1 MRRDR
6 SLKHELTRRLV
17 LVLVVVGAF
26 GAMAVYL
33 LGSRYANA
41 AYDRALVD
49 DVYVLS
55 GQVRV
60 DSGNLDVNLP
70 PDALIWMLADEGDE
84 VLYRVTDLSTRRVIA
99 ANGDLGAVPETGLT
113 PEKAYFRSVT
123 LGKRAMRIGYL
134 LRRVQPGD
142 IPVLVEIGETTN
154 KRVAMT
160 QGILAG
166 IVPLMITI
174 ILVAVALVWRGVGN
188 SLAPLKDLE
197 AAAAR
202 RSIGN
207 LVPLDPERAPA
218 EVRGLIEAINHM
230 IVRVSGSIDSQR
242 RFIANAAHQ
251 LKTPI
256 AGLRLQAQIALKAES
271 LAAAQAS
278 MVEVERSA
286 ARASRLIEQLL
297 TLSRAEAPESA
308 TSAEPVDL
316 AKVARDVIELRLP
329 EAIAKR
335 IDLGFEGQ
343 ASASVVMAN
352 EVLVGELV
360 GNLVD
365 NSVRYAS
372 TNGRVTLIVASR
384 DETVTISVIDDGP
397 GLPAPG
403 TEWLFRRFHRPDS
416 SVHGGAGLGLA
427 IVREIADRYGATIS
441 VASRPEIDG
450 TRIDV
455 CFPFFRPPSNF
466 HLREGVSQAMIPA
479 EGAEASRAT
488 KALSSATGPATI

>member
-1 MRRDR
+1 MRPNR
-6 SLKHELTRRLV
+6 SLKYELTRRLV
-17 LVLVVVGAF
+17 LVLVVVGAL
-26 GAMAVYL
+26 GAMAVYF

-41 AYDRALVD
+41 AYDRALFD
-49 DVYVLS
+49 DVFVLS
-55 GQVRV
+55 MQVRV
-60 DSGNLDVNLP
+60 DSGNLDVNLT
-70 PDALIWMLADEGDE
+70 PDALTWLLADEGDE
-84 VLYRVTDLSTRRVIA
+84 VRYRITELSTARVIA
-99 ANGDLGAVPETGLT
+99 ANGDLGRIPDTRLV
-113 PEKAYFRSVT
+113 PEKAYFRSVA
-123 LGKRAMRIGYL
+123 LSDRPMRIAYL

-160 QGILAG
+160 QGILVG
-166 IVPLMITI
+166 IVPLMVTI

-202 RSIGN
+202 RSIEN
-207 LVPLDPERAPA
+207 LLPLDPERAPA

-278 MVEVERSA
+278 MAEVEQSA

-297 TLSRAEAPESA
+297 TLSRAEAPKSA

-329 EAIAKR
+329 EAIARR

-343 ASASVVMAN
+343 ASASVVLAD
-352 EVLVGELV
+352 EVLVGELI

-365 NSVRYAS
+365 NSLRYAS
-372 TNGRVTLIVASR
+372 TNGRVTLVASSQE
-384 DETVTISVIDDGP
+384 ETATISVIDDGP
-397 GLPAPG
+397 GLPPPG
-403 TEWLFRRFHRPDS
+403 AEWLFRRFHRPDS
-416 SVHGGAGLGLA
+416 SAHGGAGLGLA
-427 IVREIADRYGATIS
+427 IVREIADRHGATIS
-441 VASRPEIDG
+441 IASRPEIEG

-455 CFPFFRPPSNF
+455 CFPSFRP
-466 HLREGVSQAMIPA
+466 A
-479 EGAEASRAT
+479 
-488 KALSSATGPATI
+488 